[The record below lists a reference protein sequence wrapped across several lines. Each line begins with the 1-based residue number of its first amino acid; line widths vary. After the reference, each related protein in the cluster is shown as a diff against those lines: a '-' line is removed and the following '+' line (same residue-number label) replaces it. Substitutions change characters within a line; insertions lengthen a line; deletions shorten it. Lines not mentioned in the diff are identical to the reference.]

1 MAWAFDVTSNIPRIT
16 QSGTDTGLAGIAT
29 AITALARVTVST
41 AYNTAAE
48 RTLTSAGSSGAT
60 LAEIEGSAVLAKVNT
75 AMTLAAAYDAAKT
88 AATQTSVDG
97 VNLKLNTLATD
108 VDTLDQ
114 LVQAL
119 PTLTEIEATTI
130 LAKATDV
137 TAVPAAVRTEL
148 ATELAHLDAD
158 VSSRSTLAAQDIPQ
172 GLTAAQVWSAT
183 TRTLTETP
191 GLTTGQAEQLRK
203 VAQLHGVGA
212 TLVVTETTRTAGD
225 VSQTIT
231 STEAQTT
238 VSAA

>member
-1 MAWAFDVTSNIPRIT
+1 MQGTAFDTA
-16 QSGTDTGLAGIAT
+16 TDSLHAVRTAIDTKPTAAQTAT
-29 AITALARVTVST
+29 AVW
-41 AYNTAAE
+41 TAAE

-88 AATQTSVDG
+88 AATQSSVDA
-97 VNLKLNTLATD
+97 VATDIDTLATS

-114 LVQAL
+114 LVQDL
-119 PTLTEIEATTI
+119 PTLTEIEATAV
-130 LAKATDV
+130 LAKTTDV
-137 TAVPAAVRTEL
+137 TAVPGAVRTEL
-148 ATELAHLDAD
+148 ATELARIDANI
-158 VSSRSTLAAQDIPQ
+158 SSRSTLTAQDIPQ
-172 GLTAAQVWSAT
+172 GLTAEQVWTHA

-191 GLTTGQAEQLRK
+191 GLTTGQADQLRK
-203 VAQLHGVGA
+203 MAQLHGIGA